1 MQESAELNEETEGK
15 IVELKTLVNGF
26 HKKGRSIQIIIVEDD
41 DLHAELIKLS
51 LEKIHLIN
59 IMMFY
64 NGESFLQYMVEK
76 RVPDQEYV
84 VFLDYHLPGLSGKEV
99 LSKLKSNP
107 ELSKIPVIVVTG
119 FDTPE
124 VVDDFY
130 RLGSSFVIGKPYNK
144 GEFFEVIYE
153 VGKLI
158 PKFQLPKI

>member
-1 MQESAELNEETEGK
+1 LQENAELNEETEGK
-15 IVELKTLVNGF
+15 IVELKSLVNGF
-26 HKKGRSIQIIIVEDD
+26 HKKGRSIQIVIVEDD
-41 DLHAELIKLS
+41 DLHADLIKQS

-107 ELSKIPVIVVTG
+107 ELGKIPVIVVTG
-119 FDTPE
+119 FDIPE
-124 VVDDFY
+124 VVSDFY
-130 RLGSSFVIGKPYNK
+130 KLGASFVIGKPYNK

-153 VGKLI
+153 VGKLLPRFKI
-158 PKFQLPKI
+158 PTV